1 MCALLQAYGKYSSFL
16 HSYSRT
22 ISIILE
28 HEGFYVC
35 MLRTIFKKKLM
46 KYLPLVPQNHVKGH
60 IMVPMVHWFNGVP
73 RQGKNTLIISRSGPY
88 ISEIAIMNC
97 PYKIDVCIMFG
108 NQAVKGYHI
117 NTIDSAYIINFGD
130 ALITLADEYKMLE
143 MYITIKDA
151 IVSTTPY
158 AVVTYLIKNSIHCN
172 GIGTSAHFMNIHKD
186 KLSEHI
192 TMKCEFGLAPILY
205 LLMET
210 DSTVEQLV
218 LNTTNMFDCNI
229 YHIIPDYYWN
239 IYRSDKRPK
248 GTFIIPLSHDKKGV
262 ALNKCNIKLLSSVED
277 LSEKNTYIKITAI
290 FAE

>member
-1 MCALLQAYGKYSSFL
+1 
-16 HSYSRT
+16 
-22 ISIILE
+22 
-28 HEGFYVC
+28 
-35 MLRTIFKKKLM
+35 M

-60 IMVPMVHWFNGVP
+60 IMSPMVHWFNGVP

-117 NTIDSAYIINFGD
+117 NTIDSVYIINFGD
-130 ALITLADEYKMLE
+130 ALITLADEYKMLK

-158 AVVTYLIKNSIHCN
+158 AVITYLIKTSICN
-172 GIGTSAHFMNIHKD
+172 GIGASAHFMSIHKE
-186 KLSEHI
+186 KLSDRI
-192 TMKCEFGLAPILY
+192 MMKCEFGLAPILY

-210 DSTVEQLV
+210 DSTVEQLM
-218 LNTTNMFDCNI
+218 LCATKMIDCNI

-248 GTFIIPLSHDKKGV
+248 GTFIIPLSHNKKGI
-262 ALNKCNIKLLSSVED
+262 ALNKCNIQLSLSSVKD
-277 LSEKNTYIKITAI
+277 LSEIKITAI